1 MVTREQKIKELL
13 EDAERMN
20 NEEGVGIDLEALA
33 LEYKTMDDDTLDYGY
48 LLMKI
53 AEVFREEE

>member
-13 EDAERMN
+13 EDAKRMKE
-20 NEEGVGIDLEALA
+20 EEGVGIDLEALA
-33 LEYKTMDDDTLDYGY
+33 LEYQIMDNATLDYGY